1 MWSVGNTV
9 SLRLALAVACAF
21 VLLLAPPRS
30 VTAAGAPATPNPAID
45 MAGFLDVA
53 LDAAEHRA
61 TRRVSED
68 EFIRMSKL
76 PGTVILDARSDS
88 LFRMLHVRGALNLSF
103 PDIASESLARLLPDR
118 DARIL
123 IYCNNNFYG
132 ADYAFPLK
140 LPMASL
146 NLSTYVALYTY
157 GYRNVY
163 ELEPLLDVR
172 TTRVPLEGGA
182 VRDGMVTGGRR
193 TPTERPVSNRAIMP
207 EWPLSDPWFQS
218 MASPPIR

>member
-1 MWSVGNTV
+1 MRIVATHL
-9 SLRLALAVACAF
+9 SLRPSIAVACA
-21 VLLLAPPRS
+21 VLLLAFARPGM
-30 VTAAGAPATPNPAID
+30 AAGAPASPNPAID
-45 MAGFLDVA
+45 MTGFLDVA
-53 LDAAEHRA
+53 LAAAEHRA

-68 EFIRMSKL
+68 DFIRMSRQ
-76 PGTVILDARSDS
+76 PGTVILDARSES

-103 PDIASESLARLLPDR
+103 PDIATDSLARLLPDR
-118 DARIL
+118 NVRIL

-163 ELEPLLDVR
+163 ELEPLLNVR
-172 TTRVPLEGGA
+172 ATRVPLEGSA
-182 VRDGMVTGGRR
+182 VRDGVVAGGRR
-193 TPTERPVSNRAIMP
+193 VSTGPGGTNRAIMGG
-207 EWPLSDPWFQS
+207 WPLPDPWFQS
-218 MASPPIR
+218 MASPPIQ

>member
-1 MWSVGNTV
+1 MRIAATIV
-9 SLRLALAVACAF
+9 SWRPGVVVACAVVALALAR
-21 VLLLAPPRS
+21 PGM
-30 VTAAGAPATPNPAID
+30 AAGAPATPNLAID

-53 LDAAEHRA
+53 LAAADHRA
-61 TRRVSED
+61 SRRVSED

-88 LFRMLHVRGALNLSF
+88 LFRLLHVRGALSLSF
-103 PDIASESLARLLPDR
+103 PDIATASLAQLLPDR
-118 DARIL
+118 EARIL

-163 ELEPLLDVR
+163 ELEPLLDVHA
-172 TTRVPLEGGA
+172 TRVPLEGSV
-182 VRDGMVTGGRR
+182 VRDGVVAGGRR
-193 TPTERPVSNRAIMP
+193 VASDLRGPNRAIMP
-207 EWPLSDPWFQS
+207 GWPLSDPWFQT